1 MVCGHTNEGVVKS
14 KPCKYLLLQQLA
26 KIPIQRSRS
35 QVAEKTD
42 AWVGI
47 APYLPR
53 GRVGFPRGQVRQRFI
68 IRGNAVGEL
77 GRQPASRVRR
87 QLRQGGLV
95 DGGTCEFRIIARR
108 RVSES
113 ELSLCQSIS
122 AECRGEGLTHRTEFE
137 DGVLGDRVS
146 ALKRGDPIVKEVML
160 STDGY
165 CHRKAGNIVL
175 FNEGCE
181 GA

>member
-1 MVCGHTNEGVVKS
+1 
-14 KPCKYLLLQQLA
+14 
-26 KIPIQRSRS
+26 
-35 QVAEKTD
+35 
-42 AWVGI
+42 
-47 APYLPR
+47 
-53 GRVGFPRGQVRQRFI
+53 
-68 IRGNAVGEL
+68 
-77 GRQPASRVRR
+77 
-87 QLRQGGLV
+87 GLV

-181 GA
+181 GAIDRVRELIAIGRIGWDWEESEARR